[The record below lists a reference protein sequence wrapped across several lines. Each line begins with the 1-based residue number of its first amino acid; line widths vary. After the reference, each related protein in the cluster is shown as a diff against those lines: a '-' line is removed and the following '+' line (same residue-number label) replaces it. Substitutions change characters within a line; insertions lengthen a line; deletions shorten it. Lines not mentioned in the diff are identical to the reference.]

1 MSFFPVECE
10 IFGLADFF
18 QNLIV
23 SRASVNGGRQKGPRL
38 AQSFS
43 TEVAIESGLYIA
55 PGTQVWQVR
64 HQKIDFP
71 TDLAKPASLARFCPT
86 GCDWSG
92 QPSGSDLPN
101 WQVWQVWA
109 RIGAKPRFWPDPW
122 SEPGI
127 AKIAK
132 ISTFREKS
140 DFCRFCG
147 FQDLTWS
154 VHISD
159 PECYMTALWVRMCM
173 RNLTIRTG
181 SRNMH
186 VRYMLATMYTRKSCQ
201 RQTLAC
207 VHFWKNT
214 HSFATNVQFW
224 TFVRFENNFWNKSP
238 VWDAFPRFVLV
249 VALFM
254 FESPS
259 FLPHNT
265 SDSYANGYAE
275 PSSGRAYAVRIL
287 TPLGWDH
294 AYVLRLSTDHC
305 WRRQSSEGGWC

>member
-214 HSFATNVQFW
+214 HSLLQNVQFW

-238 VWDAFPRFVLV
+238 VWDAFPC
-249 VALFM
+249 
-254 FESPS
+254 
-259 FLPHNT
+259 
-265 SDSYANGYAE
+265 
-275 PSSGRAYAVRIL
+275 
-287 TPLGWDH
+287 LG
-294 AYVLRLSTDHC
+294 
-305 WRRQSSEGGWC
+305 